1 MNYVAVTLYKNMYL
15 EILPFLLLIVIMIFF
30 SIKFRK
36 AKAKLDKS
44 QKAISTEIFRSASH
58 GFKLLSIV
66 LVLLVILSL
75 IFFKPF
81 HNLIYLVFFS
91 ITFICHVLIFI
102 KLKNKL
108 MGSELPENFI
118 NLIMKANFS
127 YLAGMLLLIFALARH
142 VVA

>member
-1 MNYVAVTLYKNMYL
+1 MALYKNMYL

-30 SIKFRK
+30 SIKFRI
-36 AKAKLDKS
+36 AKVKLDKS
-44 QKAISTEIFRSASH
+44 QKVISTEIFKSVSY
-58 GFKLLSIV
+58 GFKVLSIV

-81 HNLIYLVFFS
+81 HNIIYLVFFS
-91 ITFICHVLIFI
+91 ITFICHALIFI

-118 NLIMKANFS
+118 SLIVKANFS

-142 VVA
+142 LAV

>member
-1 MNYVAVTLYKNMYL
+1 MKMYL
-15 EILPFLLLIVIMIFF
+15 EIIPFLLLIVIMTFF
-30 SIKFRK
+30 SIKFRN

-44 QKAISTEIFRSASH
+44 QKALSTEIFKSASY
-58 GFKLLSIV
+58 GFKVLAIV

-75 IFFKPF
+75 IFFKPY

-91 ITFICHVLIFI
+91 ITFVCHALIFI

-108 MGSELPENFI
+108 TCSELPEKFI
-118 NLIMKANFS
+118 SLIMKANFS

-142 VVA
+142 VAV